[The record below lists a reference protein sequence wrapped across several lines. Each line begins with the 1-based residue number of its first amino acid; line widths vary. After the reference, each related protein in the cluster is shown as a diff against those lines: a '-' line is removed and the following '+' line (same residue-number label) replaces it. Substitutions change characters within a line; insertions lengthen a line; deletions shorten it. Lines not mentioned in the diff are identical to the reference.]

1 MRPRLIVIAGIHG
14 QNPPQM
20 PRAEDEKVIHSVSPQ
35 RSDQPFGIRVLPG
48 RAGRYWSVSD
58 PHRPNPPPKDRAVS
72 AIIVAHQIG
81 RCRLPR
87 EGLDNLLRQRWLPSR
102 LRLPRDT
109 YSGSDEQMFGAK

>member
-1 MRPRLIVIAGIHG
+1 MVAATNALIELIFSSSKPPCQGERGDIGRSRIPIARTRRL
-14 QNPPQM
+14 
-20 PRAEDEKVIHSVSPQ
+20 
-35 RSDQPFGIRVLPG
+35 
-48 RAGRYWSVSD
+48 
-58 PHRPNPPPKDRAVS
+58 KDRAVS

-102 LRLPRDT
+102 LRSPRDT